1 MNDRST
7 TLSSTHLHNLPVRSR
22 SYWRQRARRP
32 AAGSCTVL
40 SSRRPP
46 RCPAR
51 RLPRPRARPLPHQTP
66 GPFSFL
72 PPVGTLL
79 NAAVLGP
86 DRCAASQDAAPYLL
100 QRQVLRRQRLRVPV
114 RARAAPTPSPRGR
127 HLARSSAARAAQD
140 LPAQTQRA
148 AAALQARHLAEGHRE
163 EDPEEQVAGG
173 DWCVLPGPL
182 STHASAS
189 GSRVLI
195 LCCSSPTA
203 EWRGLGVQQSRGWVH
218 YAIHRPEPHILLM
231 RRPRTDGASPTIR
244 ASEQLPGS
252 AP

>member
-140 LPAQTQRA
+140 LPAQTQSCCCFAGTSSCRRTSRRRSRRTSCWRR
-148 AAALQARHLAEGHRE
+148 LVRTSRSPVHAR
-163 EDPEEQVAGG
+163 
-173 DWCVLPGPL
+173 
-182 STHASAS
+182 
-189 GSRVLI
+189 
-195 LCCSSPTA
+195 
-203 EWRGLGVQQSRGWVH
+203 
-218 YAIHRPEPHILLM
+218 
-231 RRPRTDGASPTIR
+231 
-244 ASEQLPGS
+244 
-252 AP
+252 